1 MYYNRFQEKI
11 FFYSLLTKNKNGI
24 TKQDVKDYLI
34 QQLQDDVGLDN
45 DINDLHHFL
54 INQDYFIIGYYQAR
68 KWLEK
73 ESVFEAI
80 EKIREYEQFNFG
92 EVTTDFSDEEKT
104 ANMLAYV
111 LADEILNENNTYQLF
126 SRMPGNF
133 NEDKRDLLVDSLEN
147 S

>member
-1 MYYNRFQEKI
+1 MNI
-11 FFYSLLTKNKNGI
+11 LKN
-24 TKQDVKDYLI
+24 DVKDYLI
-34 QQLQDDVGLDN
+34 QQLNDDVGLDN

-54 INQDYFIIGYYQAR
+54 INEDYFIIGYYQAR

-80 EKIREYEQFNFG
+80 EKIRDYEESNFG

-104 ANMLAYV
+104 ANMLAYI
-111 LADEILNENNTYQLF
+111 LADEILNENDMYQFF
-126 SRMPGNF
+126 SRLSGNF
-133 NEDKRDLLVDSLEN
+133 DEDKRDLLVDSLEN

>member
-1 MYYNRFQEKI
+1 MNI
-11 FFYSLLTKNKNGI
+11 L
-24 TKQDVKDYLI
+24 KQDVKDYLI

-45 DINDLHHFL
+45 DINDLHHYL
-54 INQDYFIIGYYQAR
+54 INEDYFIIGYYQAR

-73 ESVFEAI
+73 ESVFEAV
-80 EKIREYEQFNFG
+80 EKIKNYEESNFG

-104 ANMLAYV
+104 ANMLAYI

-126 SRMPGNF
+126 SKMSGNF
-133 NEDKRDLLVDSLEN
+133 DEDKRDLLVDSLEN

>member
-1 MYYNRFQEKI
+1 ME
-11 FFYSLLTKNKNGI
+11 LL
-24 TKQDVKDYLI
+24 KQDVKDYLI

-45 DINDLHHFL
+45 DINDLHHYL

-80 EKIREYEQFNFG
+80 EKVKEYEELNFG
-92 EVTTDFSDEEKT
+92 EVSTDFSNEEQT
-104 ANMLAYV
+104 ANMLAYI

-126 SRMPGNF
+126 SRF
-133 NEDKRDLLVDSLEN
+133 NGLFDEDKRDLLVDSLEN

>member
-1 MYYNRFQEKI
+1 MNI
-11 FFYSLLTKNKNGI
+11 L
-24 TKQDVKDYLI
+24 KQDVKDYLV

-45 DINDLHHFL
+45 DINNLHHYL
-54 INQDYFIIGYYQAR
+54 INQDYFLIGYYNCR

-80 EKIREYEQFNFG
+80 EKIKDYEQSNFG
-92 EVTTDFSDEEKT
+92 EVTTDFSNEEKT

-111 LADEILNENNTYQLF
+111 LADEILNENKTYQLF
-126 SRMPGNF
+126 SGMYGLF
-133 NEDKRDLLVDSLEN
+133 DEDKRDLLVDSLEN

>member
-1 MYYNRFQEKI
+1 ME
-11 FFYSLLTKNKNGI
+11 LL
-24 TKQDVKDYLI
+24 KQDVKDYLV

-45 DINDLHHFL
+45 DINNLHHYL
-54 INQDYFIIGYYQAR
+54 INQDYFLIGYYNCR

-80 EKIREYEQFNFG
+80 EKIKEYEQFNFG

>member
-1 MYYNRFQEKI
+1 ME
-11 FFYSLLTKNKNGI
+11 LL
-24 TKQDVKDYLI
+24 KQDVKNYLI
-34 QQLQDDVGLDN
+34 QQLHDNVGLDN

-54 INQDYFIIGYYQAR
+54 INQDYFLIGYYNCK

-80 EKIREYEQFNFG
+80 EKIKEYEQFNFG
-92 EVTTDFSDEEKT
+92 EVSTDFSDEEKT
-104 ANMLAYV
+104 ANMLAYI

-126 SRMPGNF
+126 SRF
-133 NEDKRDLLVDSLEN
+133 NGLFDEDKRDLLVDSLEN